1 MASERQSYA
10 SREQSRQRGLKV
22 AAAVLSVLVLALAA
36 FLCAVVLSNQPALIS
51 SNGTLLSL
59 GASDSAASVQE
70 ASNVSTSG
78 KLDGATEETDAN
90 GVIHG
95 TSASGIKYLLWGRGE
110 QGISADKVSLCAAG
124 DQVSSDMLL
133 ALAEGYGTAS
143 GKGAYDYSPFYKE
156 VAPYIQGFDLKYINQ
171 ETAMATSLGYS
182 VTGYPSFDSPDE
194 CARVIS
200 EVGFNLVGM
209 ASNHTLDLGT
219 DGAEA
224 TLDVWGNYPQ
234 QIVAGSYRSEED
246 RETVRLIE
254 RNGIVFA
261 FMAFCYGDNH
271 FGTDLPNTWNLC
283 GFDKDLMKADIERA
297 QQLADVVIV
306 AMHWGTEYT
315 TQPNEEQLEYAQ
327 YLADLNV
334 DLVLG
339 SHAHSMQPTR
349 YVTGSSGKVVP
360 VVYGLSD
367 FVSGWTITDT
377 IISGLFTCDF
387 VKVANGDSNNSWHVE
402 LQNLVWHPTI
412 EWSDGGDV
420 YVRFVNGMDEA
431 TCNANTRTEDVEDDY
446 SYIRQFIADMGMEIT
461 VDLSDMPASAD

>member
-1 MASERQSYA
+1 MPSYRR
-10 SREQSRQRGLKV
+10 SDTRREVVRPYGLEIAV
-22 AAAVLSVLVLALAA
+22 AVLIALVVIVAIV
-36 FLCAVVLSNQPALIS
+36 FAVMLSNQPMLVS
-51 SNGTLLSL
+51 SDSPTASLS
-59 GASDSAASVQE
+59 ASDNTESAQQGSSQ
-70 ASNVSTSG
+70 TYSG
-78 KLDGATEETDAN
+78 KLSGATEETDAN
-90 GVIHG
+90 GIVHG
-95 TSASGIKYLLWGRGE
+95 TSSSGVNYMLWGRGE
-110 QGISADKVSLCAAG
+110 QALSADKVSLCAAG

-133 ALAEGYGTAS
+133 ALAETYGAAS
-143 GKGAYDYSPFYKE
+143 GEGTYDYSPFYKE
-156 VAPYIQGFDLKYINQ
+156 VAPFIANYDLKYINQ
-171 ETAMATSLGYS
+171 ETAMATSVS
-182 VTGYPSFDSPDE
+182 SAVTGYPSFNSPDE
-194 CARVIS
+194 CAHVIS

-209 ASNHTLDLGT
+209 ASNHTLDVGT
-219 DGAEA
+219 EGAQA
-224 TLDVWGNYPQ
+224 TLDVWESYPQ

-246 RETVRLIE
+246 REIVRLIE

-271 FGTDLPNTWNLC
+271 YGTDLPDTWNLC

-297 QQLADVVIV
+297 QQVADVVIV

-315 TQPNEEQLEYAQ
+315 TQPDTQQLEYAQ

-387 VKVANGDSNNSWHVE
+387 VKVADEGETSWHVE
-402 LQNLVWHPTI
+402 LQNLLWYPTI

-420 YVRFVNGMDEA
+420 YVRFVNDMDKT
-431 TCNANTRTEDVEDDY
+431 TCNENTRTEDVEDSY
-446 SYIRQFIADMGMEIT
+446 TYIRQFIADMGMEID
-461 VDLSDMPASAD
+461 VELSDMPSSTE